1 MENKKTTFEGF
12 RKYLEQ
18 KKETS
23 IKDVV
28 ISPEKVII
36 DRIINDYEELLDSVL
51 NRCNLTNSYSP
62 YKTLL
67 FNFYLGAVLELA
79 ESIDFLAYVE
89 DISSKEELDTILKE
103 CGTKVDKGVDNSTEY
118 LKKLISKL

>member
-51 NRCNLTNSYSP
+51 NRCNLTNSYSS

-103 CGTKVDKGVDNSTEY
+103 CGTKVDEGVYNSTEY
-118 LKKLISKL
+118 LKKLISRL